1 MVQITKIF
9 HFEMAHA
16 IHGYE
21 GACQHIHG
29 HSYNLYVTVSS
40 GEQGND
46 YLAGTGII
54 IDFKEL
60 KEIVNT
66 AVVRNLDHKLVLS
79 RSFLDA
85 KPAFRAA
92 ENLFTW
98 EAEPTAENLLVYAQ
112 KAIREKLP
120 ADLMLTG
127 LKLYETADSFAEWL
141 P

>member
-1 MVQITKIF
+1 MIQITKIF

-16 IHGYE
+16 IHGYD
-21 GACQHIHG
+21 GACQQVHG
-29 HSYNLYVTVSS
+29 HSYKLYVTVSS

-46 YLAGTGII
+46 YLPGTGII

-60 KEIVNT
+60 KQIVNET
-66 AVVRNLDHKLVLS
+66 IIRNLDHKLVLS
-79 RSFLDA
+79 RNFLNA
-85 KPAFRAA
+85 IPAFQVA
-92 ENLFTW
+92 ENLLTW
-98 EAEPTAENLLVYAQ
+98 EAEPTAENMLVYAQ

-120 ADLMLTG
+120 AGLRLTA